1 MWLSVDVFAV
11 KITGGARAF
20 GDEPLGAVGCH
31 PDYVSLGYGMPIIVQ
46 SVDAASFKDKETVF
60 HDVDLNEGKCGA
72 GIEGEDVDGEVV
84 SELGFWNQATEAGLG
99 ISEKRGFGHFG
110 GVTEESSGDGRA
122 GQGFVLFGKP
132 HDF

>member
-31 PDYVSLGYGMPIIVQ
+31 PDYVTLGHGMPIVVQ

-60 HDVDLNEGKCGA
+60 HDVDLDEGKRGA
-72 GIEGEDVDGEVV
+72 GKRV
-84 SELGFWNQATEAGLG
+84 SVA
-99 ISEKRGFGHFG
+99 
-110 GVTEESSGDGRA
+110 SSSYKW
-122 GQGFVLFGKP
+122 VYILTWILP
-132 HDF
+132 